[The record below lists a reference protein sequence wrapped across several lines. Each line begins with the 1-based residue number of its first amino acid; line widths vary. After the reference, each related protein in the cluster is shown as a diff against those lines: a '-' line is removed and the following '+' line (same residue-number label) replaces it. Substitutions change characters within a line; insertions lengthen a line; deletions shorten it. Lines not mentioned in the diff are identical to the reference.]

1 MKTDLSKIAPL
12 SIKTRLLL
20 QSAFVVFAISIFL
33 FIVIRLV
40 LSQAVTAT
48 QDGLLTAAA
57 NSIINKI
64 YVIDGQ
70 VSVDLPYDTF
80 SFLGAIGE
88 DTIFYRLEE
97 NGQVITGYNDLLYK
111 GSFGS
116 LQEPEL
122 SNQKFNN
129 ISLRVVAIENT
140 VFVNNEPRV
149 LRIIIA
155 QSKNFQS
162 TVLSNISNN
171 LVGVTLAFFILTM
184 ALSLI
189 TSNFAIQPIDKFA
202 RDLKLRQPTD
212 LKNITSK
219 VPQELV
225 PLTKSLNGL
234 LDRFRTAL
242 RQTETFIAEAAHH
255 IRTPLAVV
263 KSESAIALRKSKNSE
278 NRDHLRNIIRSVE
291 QTNRSAS
298 QLLDHAMVLY
308 LAERTEKETFS
319 IHQAL
324 DNIIK
329 QFLPAAELRDIDIS
343 FENLVEKKIK
353 VSLDRTLFDTAF
365 RNLLDNAIKYSIPET
380 KVTVK
385 LKEEKNMMLI
395 MLSNYSTGVQSLNTS
410 QLFKK
415 FKRGPA
421 GKDIIGSGLGLSI
434 TREAAYAI
442 GGNIKIKKEK
452 GRVICATLSLPT

>member
-1 MKTDLSKIAPL
+1 
-12 SIKTRLLL
+12 
-20 QSAFVVFAISIFL
+20 
-33 FIVIRLV
+33 
-40 LSQAVTAT
+40 
-48 QDGLLTAAA
+48 
-57 NSIINKI
+57 
-64 YVIDGQ
+64 
-70 VSVDLPYDTF
+70 
-80 SFLGAIGE
+80 
-88 DTIFYRLEE
+88 
-97 NGQVITGYNDLLYK
+97 
-111 GSFGS
+111 
-116 LQEPEL
+116 
-122 SNQKFNN
+122 
-129 ISLRVVAIENT
+129 
-140 VFVNNEPRV
+140 
-149 LRIIIA
+149 
-155 QSKNFQS
+155 
-162 TVLSNISNN
+162 
-171 LVGVTLAFFILTM
+171 M

-308 LAERTEKETFS
+308 LAERTEKEIFS
-319 IHQAL
+319 INQAL

-365 RNLLDNAIKYSIPET
+365 R
-380 KVTVK
+380 
-385 LKEEKNMMLI
+385 
-395 MLSNYSTGVQSLNTS
+395 
-410 QLFKK
+410 
-415 FKRGPA
+415 
-421 GKDIIGSGLGLSI
+421 
-434 TREAAYAI
+434 
-442 GGNIKIKKEK
+442 
-452 GRVICATLSLPT
+452 LSLIHI